1 MIMVKIRDQRHFK
14 GFRLKFFDT
23 LEVTEEV
30 FDFVE
35 KFENAYLIHVSS
47 DFLTREKFLSQ
58 YREKFKKEKES

>member
-1 MIMVKIRDQRHFK
+1 MIMIKVRDNRNYK

-30 FDFVE
+30 YDFVE

-47 DFLTREKFLSQ
+47 EFLTREKFLFQ
-58 YREKFKKEKES
+58 YREKIKKEKEN